1 MSEPGREL
9 PIMPRSIRATLQGL
23 DASSVGSFADKL
35 AFFVIDM
42 NIGKDVVVVIVQDNH
57 TR

>member
-1 MSEPGREL
+1 
-9 PIMPRSIRATLQGL
+9 MPRSIRATLQGL

-35 AFFVIDM
+35 TFIVVGLDVR
-42 NIGKDVVVVIVQDNH
+42 NCVVVMVVQDDD